1 MIILPYYFLAV
12 FQLYLSWRSL
22 HGGIEYLR
30 YFRQYRG
37 AAGTDGLPFAT
48 VIAPCKGIETGLE
61 DNLAALAAQDYPEY
75 EIVFVVDSEDDPA
88 VPVIQQVREK
98 AGMSSLVVAGRAV
111 DSGQKVHNLIRATGE
126 VSDRSEVLVF
136 VDSDARPSKD
146 WLAELVSA
154 AVSSPS
160 GCASGYRWFFPEKG
174 GLASHLR
181 SVWNASI
188 ASALGPDERA
198 NFCWG
203 GSTAITRME
212 FDRLNVR
219 EGWRGKLSDDFALTE
234 MVKNNGG
241 GIRFVPPCLTASVED
256 CGLREMLEFTTRQ
269 MKITRVYRPDLW
281 ALSFTGS
288 VVFLMTLAASA
299 AVIVYGSRLNAIVA
313 SLVLLFVTLAGVT
326 KAHLRLKA
334 VAEVLPDEIGRLKK
348 QFFPQLTLWVIT
360 PFVFLWN
367 DFAALFS
374 RRIVW
379 RGVEYE
385 LRSPSSTVIID
396 RNG

>member
-22 HGGIEYLR
+22 SGGIAYLR
-30 YFRQYRG
+30 YFQEYKRTTG
-37 AAGTDGLPFAT
+37 PDGLPFAT
-48 VIAPCKGIETGLE
+48 VIAPCRGLE
-61 DNLAALAAQDYPEY
+61 PGLETNLAALASQEYPAY

-88 VPVIQQVREK
+88 VPVIQMVRET
-98 AGMSSLVVAGRAV
+98 AGASSLIVAGKAS

-126 VSDRSEVLVF
+126 VSDRSEVFVF
-136 VDSDARPSKD
+136 VDSDAHPSSD

-154 AVSSPS
+154 ALSSPS
-160 GCASGYRWFFPEKG
+160 GCASGYRWFFPKKG
-174 GLASHLR
+174 GFASHLR

-188 ASALGPDERA
+188 ASALGPDENG

-203 GSTAITRME
+203 GSTAMTRVE

-234 MVKNNGG
+234 MVKNGG
-241 GIRFVPPCLTASVED
+241 GGVRFVPRCLTASVED
-256 CGLREMLEFTTRQ
+256 CGLKEMLEFTTRQ

-288 VVFLMTLAASA
+288 VVFILTLAASA
-299 AVIVYGSRLNAIVA
+299 AVLVYGSRFNAFAA
-313 SLVLLFVTLAGVT
+313 SLVLLFVAFSGVA
-326 KAHLRLKA
+326 KAYLRLRA
-334 VAEVLPDEIGRLKK
+334 VAAVLPGERERLKR
-348 QFFPQLTLWVIT
+348 QYFAQLTLWVLT

-367 DFAALFS
+367 DLAALFS

-379 RGVEYE
+379 RGIEYE